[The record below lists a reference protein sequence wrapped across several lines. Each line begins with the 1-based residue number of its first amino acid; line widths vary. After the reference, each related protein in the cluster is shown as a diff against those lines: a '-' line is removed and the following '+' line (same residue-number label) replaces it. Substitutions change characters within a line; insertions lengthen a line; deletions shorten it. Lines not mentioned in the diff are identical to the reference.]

1 MIVQKVINVASR
13 IFLKIRSYSSNHYE
27 TIQKMKYYEYRIPF
41 DLKSKDT
48 IIKSKR
54 FLFNLPSW
62 N

>member
-27 TIQKMKYYEYRIPF
+27 TILKMKYLDYRIRF
-41 DLKSKDT
+41 TLKSKDT
-48 IIKSKR
+48 IIESKY
-54 FLFNLPSW
+54 FMFDLPSW